1 MTPFNRLVLRF
12 AQPDRNTGNI
22 EPWRPE
28 FAKASRACGHE
39 VMSYCYCRDYSTH
52 DCAEDRTS
60 VDHGT
65 DFGVEERLS
74 ILGELSLR

>member
-39 VMSYCYCRDYSTH
+39 VMSYCYCRDCTVLTT
-52 DCAEDRTS
+52 ALKTALLWTTGRT
-60 VDHGT
+60 
-65 DFGVEERLS
+65 
-74 ILGELSLR
+74 LGSKNV